1 MRENIAPRKIRRP
14 PDPNKLRL
22 MEKSLSES
30 RELTERI
37 VRCPHCDFPIMTVMS
52 DATGHFRAKCQNCKA
67 EMAINLAYFKKIQ
80 GFGKYKVKRLPMDAD
95 ITQN

>member
-52 DATGHFRAKCQNCKA
+52 DATGHSLPNSER
-67 EMAINLAYFKKIQ
+67 
-80 GFGKYKVKRLPMDAD
+80 KRIHRCRVEQDR
-95 ITQN
+95 